1 MRINLTNAGALLA
14 DEPLI
19 RHSRLFCTRW
29 TGTRKEDP
37 TDDGEFS
44 GSLLTL
50 LREGE
55 AFVKRHN
62 ILSWKKTPNSRI
74 NLRCYSERAITEAL
88 VNALVHRS
96 YLDLGSEVHIDMYD
110 DRVDIISPGSMM
122 KGPLPK
128 DVMSTHVESHRRN
141 PIVCDIFSR
150 MNLMERRGTGL
161 REICSATAAEDGY
174 RSEFKPLF
182 ENGPHD
188 FYVTLW
194 NMKSTKIGRAS
205 CRERV

>member
-1 MRINLTNAGALLA
+1 M
-14 DEPLI
+14 
-19 RHSRLFCTRW
+19 
-29 TGTRKEDP
+29 
-37 TDDGEFS
+37 
-44 GSLLTL
+44 
-50 LREGE
+50 
-55 AFVKRHN
+55 KRHN

-128 DVMSTHVESHRRN
+128 DVMIE
-141 PIVCDIFSR
+141 
-150 MNLMERRGTGL
+150 
-161 REICSATAAEDGY
+161 
-174 RSEFKPLF
+174 
-182 ENGPHD
+182 
-188 FYVTLW
+188 
-194 NMKSTKIGRAS
+194 IGRAS

>member
-1 MRINLTNAGALLA
+1 MDRASFTVLRAGYALRTGHDIDDADLISFGLVTDDGGYLTNAGALLA

-62 ILSWKKTPNSRI
+62 ILSWKKTPQQP
-74 NLRCYSERAITEAL
+74 
-88 VNALVHRS
+88 HK
-96 YLDLGSEVHIDMYD
+96 
-110 DRVDIISPGSMM
+110 P
-122 KGPLPK
+122 PL
-128 DVMSTHVESHRRN
+128 
-141 PIVCDIFSR
+141 
-150 MNLMERRGTGL
+150 L
-161 REICSATAAEDGY
+161 
-174 RSEFKPLF
+174 
-182 ENGPHD
+182 
-188 FYVTLW
+188 
-194 NMKSTKIGRAS
+194 
-205 CRERV
+205 